1 MILSTVAACL
11 TDLAKISRVRIH
23 FVAFTNSLNSALGID
38 STLPDNFGKSITFGL
53 SAITSLVTV
62 SVVGGLPF
70 ILAIAV
76 LGVLYYN
83 GASVELVTT

>member
-1 MILSTVAACL
+1 MAACL
-11 TDLAKISRVRIH
+11 IVLAKISKVWIH
-23 FVAFTNSLNSALGID
+23 FIDFARSLNSALGID
-38 STLPDNFGKSITFGL
+38 STMPNNFGKSIAFGL

-70 ILAIAV
+70 ILAMAV
-76 LGVLYYN
+76 LGVVYYN

>member
-1 MILSTVAACL
+1 MAACL
-11 TDLAKISRVRIH
+11 IDLAKISKVWIH
-23 FVAFTNSLNSALGID
+23 FIDFARSLNSALGID
-38 STLPDNFGKSITFGL
+38 STMPNNFGKSIAFGL

-70 ILAIAV
+70 ILAMAV
-76 LGVLYYN
+76 LGVVYYN